1 MLQKKMVFLFCFT
14 IYKACIK
21 LSYMVNFYMI
31 QSFDTQFTTLFTF
44 KFNAHSTLINRFT
57 LLTEIQNFVVE
68 IKLFSIYTSHRTQHQ
83 TFSAEQRTEW
93 TESRTAQQ
101 CSPIWTCA
109 GFKLYNVLYVFGY
122 YYGAYVPIC
131 HDEKEIRIVVV
142 IWKFIY
148 CKRKVGRRYVKQKYI
163 YIRYMYVRA

>member
-1 MLQKKMVFLFCFT
+1 MLQNIFFCFIVQT
-14 IYKACIK
+14 KRVY
-21 LSYMVNFYMI
+21 NFHTATFIDKELCHAVY
-31 QSFDTQFTTLFTF
+31 TTLLTF
-44 KFNAHSTLINRFT
+44 KFNAHSTLITRFT
-57 LLTEIQNFVVE
+57 LLTEIRNFVVE
-68 IKLFSIYTSHRTQHQ
+68 IKLFSIYTSHHTQHQ

-148 CKRKVGRRYVKQKYI
+148 CKRKVGRRYVKQKCI
-163 YIRYMYVRA
+163 YIH